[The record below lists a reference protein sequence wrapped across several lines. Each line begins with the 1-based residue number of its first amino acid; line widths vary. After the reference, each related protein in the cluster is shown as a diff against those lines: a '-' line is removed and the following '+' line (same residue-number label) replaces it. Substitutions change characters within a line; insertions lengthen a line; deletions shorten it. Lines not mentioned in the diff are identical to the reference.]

1 MHNTKQHYAQHYT
14 TLCTTLN
21 NTMHNTTQHYT
32 ERYPQESCTTN
43 PTGLL
48 AWHRSSISW
57 GDEVAA
63 RHWITSSLNI
73 VIYVFLWF
81 RNMYFSDSVSHISL
95 FIFSNARATAVKRA
109 RYLKFTYLSTIVS
122 NSSSSINPPSR
133 SRNTV
138 ERMGKIMANKYFLKI
153 IIHGGFWIFLW
164 GLRAFQEISG
174 DTWKFHKLSTFQ
186 EFLYE

>member
-95 FIFSNARATAVKRA
+95 FILVTPEQQQQSRGRGISSSLIA
-109 RYLKFTYLSTIVS
+109 STIVS

-138 ERMGKIMANKYFLKI
+138 ENGENRGK
-153 IIHGGFWIFLW
+153 
-164 GLRAFQEISG
+164 
-174 DTWKFHKLSTFQ
+174 
-186 EFLYE
+186 